1 MLGVMNTTPIRIAIV
16 DDHEILREGL
26 RAVFDN
32 VAEFEVVAEA
42 AEGEQALRLCR
53 QVRPDVVV
61 VDVRMPGMPVC
72 ALIGALRSLPI
83 PARVLVF
90 TSYASDAKIVELIE
104 AGATGFVLKDGDR
117 IELLSAMRAVA
128 NGQTWLHPTAQSALT
143 ARAQQQQSVDTLTPR
158 EHAVLMLIAQGRSN
172 KAIAG
177 ACQLTEG
184 TVKGYVSQIIH
195 KLGVCDRTG
204 AAMHAVRRGWVDL
217 RAAQTAGSLSRQQQV

>member
-1 MLGVMNTTPIRIAIV
+1 MIGAMNTTPIRIAIV

-32 VAEFEVVAEA
+32 GAEFEVVTEA
-42 AEGEQALRLCR
+42 AEGEHALRLCR

-72 ALIGALRSLPI
+72 ALIGALRSLPN
-83 PARVLVF
+83 PPRVLVF
-90 TSYASDAKIVELIE
+90 TSYASDAKIFELIE

-143 ARAQQQQSVDTLTPR
+143 ARAQQQTVDALTPR

-217 RAAQTAGSLSRQQQV
+217 RAAQTTNSHGRQQQV